1 MSVTSSLGSGC
12 LVLIGAGKMGTAMLQ
27 GWLEAGVTG
36 DQVTI
41 FDPAPPPETM
51 AVIAHNSISHN
62 PPLDSVDGVEAILV
76 AVKPQMVDEVL
87 PAMKGLASDN
97 PLVVSVVA
105 GKTIAAFRQHFGEA
119 TPVIRTIP
127 NTPAAVGRGITAMAA
142 SDGVSAKQSELATA
156 LLASLGEVVTVAD
169 EALIDACTAISGS
182 GPAYIF
188 YMTECMTAAA
198 VKLGLPADIAEQ
210 LARATVAGAGELM
223 RATGIPAGTLRE
235 NVTSPKG
242 TTYAALQVLMADEDG
257 MKQLMVRATAEAEKR
272 SRELAG

>member
-1 MSVTSSLGSGC
+1 MSAAPNLTGR

-27 GWLEAGVTG
+27 GWLEAGVRG

-51 AVIAHNSISHN
+51 AVIAQHSISHN
-62 PPLDSVDGVEAILV
+62 PSLDSISDIEAILV

-87 PAMKGLASDN
+87 PAMASLASGK

-105 GKTIAAFRQHFGEA
+105 GKTIAAFREHFGKD

-127 NTPAAVGRGITAMAA
+127 NTPAAVGRGITAVAA
-142 SDGVSAKQSELATA
+142 SDGVSPDQSRLATA
-156 LLASLGEVVTVAD
+156 LLASLGEVVTVPD
-169 EALIDACTAISGS
+169 EAMIDACTAISGS

-198 VKLGLPADIAEQ
+198 MELGLPADIAEQ

-223 RATGIPAGTLRE
+223 RATGTPAGVLRE

-242 TTYAALQVLMADEDG
+242 TTYAALQVLMADHDG
-257 MKQLMVRATAEAEKR
+257 MKQLMIRATAAAEKR

>member
-1 MSVTSSLGSGC
+1 MSVAPDLSGR

-27 GWLEAGVTG
+27 GWMEAGVTG
-36 DQVTI
+36 DRVTI

-51 AVIAHNSISHN
+51 AVIAQHSISHN
-62 PPLDSVDGVEAILV
+62 PPLDGVDGVEAILV

-87 PAMKGLASDN
+87 PAMADLAKDN

-105 GKTIAAFRQHFGEA
+105 GKTIAAFRQHFGET

-156 LLASLGEVVTVAD
+156 LLASLGEVVTVTD

-198 VKLGLPADIAEQ
+198 MKLGLPADVAEQ

-223 RATGIPAGTLRE
+223 RATGTPAGILRE

-257 MKQLMVRATAEAEKR
+257 MKQLMIRATAEAEKR

>member
-1 MSVTSSLGSGC
+1 MSPTPSLSGR

-27 GWLEAGVTG
+27 GWLDAGVAA
-36 DQVTI
+36 DQVVI

-51 AVIAHNSISHN
+51 AVIAQHSISHN
-62 PPLDSVDGVEAILV
+62 PALDSIDGIEAILV
-76 AVKPQMVDEVL
+76 AIKPQMVDEVL
-87 PAMKGLASDN
+87 PAVAVLAKDD

-105 GKTIAAFRQHFGEA
+105 GKTIAAFRQHFGDT
-119 TPVIRTIP
+119 TPIIRTIP

-142 SDGVSAKQSELATA
+142 SDGVSAKQSELATV

-198 VKLGLPADIAEQ
+198 MKLGLPADIAEQ

-223 RATGIPAGTLRE
+223 RATGTPAGTLRE

-242 TTYAALQVLMADEDG
+242 TTHAALQVLMADEDG
-257 MKQLMVRATAEAEKR
+257 MKQLMIRATAEAEKR

>member
-1 MSVTSSLGSGC
+1 MSAAPPLDGR

-27 GWLEAGVTG
+27 GWLDAGIG
-36 DQVTI
+36 ADRVTI
-41 FDPAPPPETM
+41 FDPSPPPETK
-51 AVIAHNSISHN
+51 ALIAEHSISHN
-62 PPLDSVDGVEAILV
+62 PDVSSVDAVEAILV
-76 AVKPQMVDEVL
+76 AVKPQVVDEVL
-87 PAMKGLASDN
+87 PAMAELARGN

-105 GKTIAAFRQHFGEA
+105 GKTISAFRRHFGED

-142 SDGVSAKQSELATA
+142 SDGVSPQQSELATA
-156 LLASLGEVVTVAD
+156 LLSSLGEVVSVPEETM
-169 EALIDACTAISGS
+169 IDACTAISGS

-198 VKLGLPADIAEQ
+198 LELGLPPDIAEQ

-223 RATGIPAGTLRE
+223 RATGIPASVLRE
-235 NVTSPKG
+235 NVTSPNG
-242 TTYAALQVLMADEDG
+242 TTHAALQVLMADSDG
-257 MKQLMVRATAEAEKR
+257 MKQLMTRATAQAKKR

>member
-1 MSVTSSLGSGC
+1 MSVAPDLSGR

-51 AVIAHNSISHN
+51 AVIAQYSISHN
-62 PPLDSVDGVEAILV
+62 PPLNSVDGVEAILV
-76 AVKPQMVDEVL
+76 AIKPQMVDEVL
-87 PAMKGLASDN
+87 PAMADLAKDN

-105 GKTIAAFRQHFGEA
+105 GKTIAAFRQHFGET
-119 TPVIRTIP
+119 TPIIRTIP

-142 SDGVSAKQSELATA
+142 SDGVSAEQSKLATA
-156 LLASLGEVVTVAD
+156 LLASLGEVVTVTD

-198 VKLGLPADIAEQ
+198 KKLGLPADIAEQ

-223 RATGIPAGTLRE
+223 RATGTPAGVLRE

-242 TTYAALQVLMADEDG
+242 TTHAALQVLMADEDG
-257 MKQLMVRATAEAEKR
+257 MKQLVIRATAEAEKR

>member
-1 MSVTSSLGSGC
+1 
-12 LVLIGAGKMGTAMLQ
+12 
-27 GWLEAGVTG
+27 
-36 DQVTI
+36 
-41 FDPAPPPETM
+41 
-51 AVIAHNSISHN
+51 
-62 PPLDSVDGVEAILV
+62 
-76 AVKPQMVDEVL
+76 MVDEVL
-87 PAMKGLASDN
+87 PAMAALAKDN

-105 GKTIAAFRQHFGEA
+105 GKTIAAFRQHFGAA

-142 SDGVSAKQSELATA
+142 SDGVSSAQSELAMA
-156 LLASLGEVVTVAD
+156 LLASLGEVVTVSD

-198 VKLGLPADIAEQ
+198 MKLGLPADVAEQ

-223 RATGIPAGTLRE
+223 RATGTQAGVLRE

-242 TTYAALQVLMADEDG
+242 TTHAALQVLMADDDG
-257 MKQLMVRATAEAEKR
+257 MKQLMIRATAEAEKR

>member
-1 MSVTSSLGSGC
+1 MSVAAKLSGR

-27 GWLEAGVTG
+27 GWLDAGVAG
-36 DQVTI
+36 DQVVI

-51 AVIAHNSISHN
+51 AVIAQHSISHN
-62 PPLDSVDGVEAILV
+62 PALDSVDSVEAILI

-87 PAMKGLASDN
+87 PAMKGLAKDG

-105 GKTIAAFRQHFGEA
+105 GKTIAAFRQHFGDT

-198 VKLGLPADIAEQ
+198 IKLGLPADIAEQ

-223 RATGIPAGTLRE
+223 RATGTPAGTLRE

-242 TTYAALQVLMADEDG
+242 TTYAALQVLMADDDG

>member
-1 MSVTSSLGSGC
+1 MSVTPNLSGR

-51 AVIAHNSISHN
+51 TVIAQHSISHN
-62 PPLDSVDGVEAILV
+62 PPIERVGGVEAILV

-87 PAMKGLASDN
+87 PAMAALAKDN

-105 GKTIAAFRQHFGEA
+105 GKTIAAFRQHFGA
-119 TPVIRTIP
+119 TTPVIRTIP

-142 SDGVSAKQSELATA
+142 SDGVSSAQSELAMA
-156 LLASLGEVVTVAD
+156 LLASLGEVVTVSD

-198 VKLGLPADIAEQ
+198 LQLGLPADVAEQ

-223 RATGIPAGTLRE
+223 RATGTPAGELRE

-242 TTYAALQVLMADEDG
+242 TTHAALQVLMADPDG
-257 MKQLMVRATAEAEKR
+257 MKQLMIRATAEAEKR

>member
-1 MSVTSSLGSGC
+1 MAADPTLSGR

-27 GWLEAGVTG
+27 GWLDAGITG

-51 AVIAHNSISHN
+51 AVIAQHAISHN
-62 PPLDSVDGVEAILV
+62 PPVDSVEDIEAILV

-87 PAMKGLASDN
+87 PTMAGLASDK

-105 GKTIAAFRQHFGEA
+105 GKTIAAFRQHFGAA

-142 SDGVSAKQSELATA
+142 SDGVSARQSDLAMA

-169 EALIDACTAISGS
+169 ETLIDACTAISGS

-188 YMTECMTAAA
+188 YMTECMTEAA
-198 VKLGLPADIAEQ
+198 VELGLPADVAEQ

-223 RATGIPAGTLRE
+223 RATGTPAGTLRE
-235 NVTSPKG
+235 NVTSPNG
-242 TTYAALQVLMADEDG
+242 TTYAALQVLMADADG
-257 MKQLMVRATAEAEKR
+257 MKQLLTRATAEAERR

>member
-1 MSVTSSLGSGC
+1 MSPTPGLSGR

-27 GWLEAGVTG
+27 GWLDAGVAG
-36 DQVTI
+36 EQVVI

-51 AVIAHNSISHN
+51 AVIAQHSISHN
-62 PPLDSVDGVEAILV
+62 PALDSVDGVEAILV

-87 PAMKGLASDN
+87 PAVADLAKDD

-105 GKTIAAFRQHFGEA
+105 GKTIAAFRQHFGDT
-119 TPVIRTIP
+119 TPIIRTIP

-198 VKLGLPADIAEQ
+198 MKLGLPADIAEQ

-223 RATGIPAGTLRE
+223 RATGTPAGTLRE

-242 TTYAALQVLMADEDG
+242 TTHAALQVLMADEDG
-257 MKQLMVRATAEAEKR
+257 MKQLMIRATAEAEKR

>member
-1 MSVTSSLGSGC
+1 MSVASSLGSGR

-27 GWLEAGVTG
+27 GWLEAGITG

-51 AVIAHNSISHN
+51 AVIARHSISHN
-62 PPLDSVDGVEAILV
+62 PPPNSVDGIEAILV
-76 AVKPQMVDEVL
+76 AIKPQMVDEVL
-87 PAMKGLASDN
+87 PAMADLAKDN

-105 GKTIAAFRQHFGEA
+105 GKTIAAFRQHFGET

-142 SDGVSAKQSELATA
+142 SDGVSAKQSQLATA
-156 LLASLGEVVTVAD
+156 LLASLGEVVTVTD

-182 GPAYIF
+182 GPAYVF

-198 VKLGLPADIAEQ
+198 MKLGLPAEVAEQ

-223 RATGIPAGTLRE
+223 RATGTPAGTLRE

-257 MKQLMVRATAEAEKR
+257 MKQLMIRATVEAEKR

>member
-1 MSVTSSLGSGC
+1 MANLSGR

-27 GWLEAGVTG
+27 GWLEAGITG

-51 AVIAHNSISHN
+51 TVIAQHSISHN
-62 PPLDSVDGVEAILV
+62 PPVDSVKGIEAILV
-76 AVKPQMVDEVL
+76 AIKPQMVDEVL
-87 PAMKGLASDN
+87 PVMAGLARQQ

-105 GKTIAAFRQHFGEA
+105 GKTIASFRQHFGEA

-142 SDGVSAKQSELATA
+142 SDGVSAEQSDLATA
-156 LLASLGEVVTVAD
+156 LLASLGEVVTVTD

-182 GPAYIF
+182 GPAYVF
-188 YMTECMTAAA
+188 YMTECMTEAAI
-198 VKLGLPADIAEQ
+198 KLGLPADVAKQ

-223 RATGIPAGTLRE
+223 RATGTPAATLRE
-235 NVTSPKG
+235 NVTSPNG
-242 TTYAALQVLMADEDG
+242 TTHAALQVLMADDDG
-257 MKQLMVRATAEAEKR
+257 MKQLLIRAAAEADKR

>member
-1 MSVTSSLGSGC
+1 MSAAPGLTGR

-27 GWLEAGVTG
+27 GWLDAGIEP

-41 FDPAPPPETM
+41 FDPSPPPETM
-51 AVIAHNSISHN
+51 AVIKQYSISHN
-62 PPLDSVDGVEAILV
+62 PSVGSVSGVEAILV
-76 AVKPQMVDEVL
+76 AIKPQMVDEVL
-87 PAMKGLASDN
+87 PSMADLATNN

-105 GKTIAAFRQHFGEA
+105 GKTISAFRQHFGSDV
-119 TPVIRTIP
+119 PVIRTIP

-142 SDGVSAKQSELATA
+142 SDGVSREQSALATA
-156 LLASLGEVVTVAD
+156 LLASLGEVVSVSD
-169 EALIDACTAISGS
+169 EAMIDACTAISGS

-198 VKLGLPADIAEQ
+198 MELGLPADIAEQ

-223 RATGIPAGTLRE
+223 RATGTPAGVLRE

-242 TTYAALQVLMADEDG
+242 TTHAALQVLMADGDG
-257 MKQLMVRATAEAEKR
+257 MKQLMVRATAKAEQR

>member
-1 MSVTSSLGSGC
+1 MSPAPSLSGR

-36 DQVTI
+36 DQVII

-51 AVIAHNSISHN
+51 TVIAHHSISHN

-87 PAMKGLASDN
+87 PAMADLARGN

-105 GKTIAAFRQHFGEA
+105 GKTIAAFRQHFGDT

-142 SDGVSAKQSELATA
+142 SDGVSARQSELAIA
-156 LLASLGEVVTVAD
+156 LLASLGEVVTVTD

-223 RATGIPAGTLRE
+223 RATGTPAGILRE

-242 TTYAALQVLMADEDG
+242 TTHAALQVLMADEDG
-257 MKQLMVRATAEAEKR
+257 MKQLMIRATAAAEKR

>member
-1 MSVTSSLGSGC
+1 MSAAANLSGR

-27 GWLEAGVTG
+27 GWLEAGITG
-36 DQVTI
+36 DQVII

-51 AVIAHNSISHN
+51 AVIAQHTISHN
-62 PPLDSVDGVEAILV
+62 PPLSSVNDVEAILV

-87 PAMKGLASDN
+87 PAMADLAKDN

-105 GKTIAAFRQHFGEA
+105 GKTIAAFRQYFGDT

-142 SDGVSAKQSELATA
+142 SDGVSAEQSELATA
-156 LLASLGEVVTVAD
+156 LLASLGEVVTVTD
-169 EALIDACTAISGS
+169 ETLIDACTAISGS

-198 VKLGLPADIAEQ
+198 MKLGLPADIAEQ

-223 RATGIPAGTLRE
+223 RATGTPAGTLRE

-242 TTYAALQVLMADEDG
+242 TTYAALQVLMAEEDG
-257 MKQLMVRATAEAEKR
+257 MKQLMIRATEEAEKR

>member
-1 MSVTSSLGSGC
+1 MSAAPRLTGR
-12 LVLIGAGKMGTAMLQ
+12 LVLIGAGKMGTAMLE
-27 GWLEAGVTG
+27 GWLDAGIRP

-51 AVIAHNSISHN
+51 AVIAQYSISHN
-62 PPLDSVDGVEAILV
+62 PPVGSVGGVEAILV
-76 AVKPQMVDEVL
+76 AIKPQMVDEVL
-87 PAMKGLASDN
+87 PAMAELARDN

-105 GKTIAAFRQHFGEA
+105 GKTISAFRQHFGA
-119 TPVIRTIP
+119 DTPVIRTIP

-142 SDGVSAKQSELATA
+142 SDGVSPEQSALATT
-156 LLASLGEVVTVAD
+156 LLASLGEVVSVSD
-169 EALIDACTAISGS
+169 EAMIDACTAISGS

-198 VKLGLPADIAEQ
+198 MELGLPPDIAEQ

-223 RATGIPAGTLRE
+223 HATGTPAGVLRE

-242 TTYAALQVLMADEDG
+242 TTHAALQVLMADSDG

>member
-1 MSVTSSLGSGC
+1 MSAATRLTGR

-27 GWLEAGVTG
+27 GWLEAGVKG

-51 AVIAHNSISHN
+51 AVITQHSISHN
-62 PPLDSVDGVEAILV
+62 PPVDSVSGIEVILV
-76 AVKPQMVDEVL
+76 AIKPQMVDEVL
-87 PAMKGLASDN
+87 PAMADLAKDN
-97 PLVVSVVA
+97 SLVVSVVA
-105 GKTIAAFRQHFGEA
+105 GKTIAAFRQYFGDA

-142 SDGVSAKQSELATA
+142 SDGVSPGQSELATA
-156 LLASLGEVVTVAD
+156 LLSSLGEVVTVGD

-198 VKLGLPADIAEQ
+198 MELGLPADVAEQ

-223 RATGIPAGTLRE
+223 RATGTPAGTLRE

-242 TTYAALQVLMADEDG
+242 TTHAALQVLMADPDG
-257 MKQLMVRATAEAEKR
+257 MKQLLIRATAAAEKR

>member
-1 MSVTSSLGSGC
+1 MSVVPSLSGR

-27 GWLEAGVTG
+27 GWLDAGVAG
-36 DQVTI
+36 DQVVI
-41 FDPAPPPETM
+41 FDPSPPPETM
-51 AVIAHNSISHN
+51 AVIAQHSISHN
-62 PPLDSVDGVEAILV
+62 PALDAVDNVEAILV
-76 AVKPQMVDEVL
+76 AVKPQMVDDVL
-87 PAMKGLASDN
+87 PAMKALAKDN

-105 GKTIAAFRQHFGEA
+105 GKTIAAFRQHFGDT

-169 EALIDACTAISGS
+169 EAMIDACTAISGS

-198 VKLGLPADIAEQ
+198 VKLGLPADISEQ

-223 RATGIPAGTLRE
+223 RATGTPAGTLRE

-242 TTYAALQVLMADEDG
+242 TTHAALQVLMADEDG
-257 MKQLMVRATAEAEKR
+257 MKQLMIRATAEAEKR

>member
-1 MSVTSSLGSGC
+1 MSAAPKLSGR
-12 LVLIGAGKMGTAMLQ
+12 LVLIGAGKMGTAMLE
-27 GWLEAGVTG
+27 GWLDAGIRP
-36 DQVTI
+36 DQMTI

-51 AVIAHNSISHN
+51 AAIARYSISHN
-62 PPLDSVDGVEAILV
+62 PPVGSVVGIEAILV
-76 AVKPQMVDEVL
+76 AIKPQMVDEVL
-87 PAMKGLASDN
+87 PAMAELARDN

-105 GKTIAAFRQHFGEA
+105 GKTISAFHQHFGA
-119 TPVIRTIP
+119 DTPVIRTIP

-142 SDGVSAKQSELATA
+142 SDGVSTEQAALATA
-156 LLASLGEVVTVAD
+156 LLASLGEVVSVSD

-188 YMTECMTAAA
+188 YMTECLTAAA
-198 VKLGLPADIAEQ
+198 VELGLPPEIAEQ

-223 RATGIPAGTLRE
+223 RATGTSAGVLRE

-242 TTYAALQVLMADEDG
+242 TTYAALRVLMADGDG

>member
-1 MSVTSSLGSGC
+1 MSGAPNLGSGR

-51 AVIAHNSISHN
+51 AVIAQHSIAHN

-87 PAMKGLASDN
+87 PAMADLAKHN

-105 GKTIAAFRQHFGEA
+105 GKTIAAFRKHFGEA

-156 LLASLGEVVTVAD
+156 LLASLGEVVTVTD

-198 VKLGLPADIAEQ
+198 IKLGLPADIAEQ

-223 RATGIPAGTLRE
+223 RATGTPAGTLRE

-242 TTYAALQVLMADEDG
+242 TTHAALQVLMADEDG
-257 MKQLMVRATAEAEKR
+257 MKQLMIRATEEAEKR

>member
-1 MSVTSSLGSGC
+1 MSDAPKLTGR

-27 GWLEAGVTG
+27 GWLEAGVSPG
-36 DQVTI
+36 QVTI
-41 FDPAPPPETM
+41 FDPTPPPETM
-51 AVIAHNSISHN
+51 AVIEQQSISHN
-62 PPLDSVDGVEAILV
+62 PPVDSVTDIEAILV
-76 AVKPQMVDEVL
+76 AIKPQMIDEVL
-87 PAMKGLASDN
+87 PAMAVLAAEN

-105 GKTIAAFRQHFGEA
+105 GKTISAFRRHFGSE

-142 SDGVSAKQSELATA
+142 SDGVSLHQSALATS
-156 LLASLGEVVTVAD
+156 LLASLGEVVSVSD
-169 EALIDACTAISGS
+169 ESMIDACTAISGS

-188 YMTECMTAAA
+188 YMTECLTQAA
-198 VKLGLPADIAEQ
+198 VELGLPADIAEQ

-223 RATGIPAGTLRE
+223 RASGTPAGILRE

>member
-1 MSVTSSLGSGC
+1 MAADPTLSGR

-27 GWLEAGVTG
+27 GWLDAGITG

-51 AVIAHNSISHN
+51 AVIAQHAISHN
-62 PPLDSVDGVEAILV
+62 PPVDSVEDIEAILV

-87 PAMKGLASDN
+87 PTMTGLASDK

-105 GKTIAAFRQHFGEA
+105 GKTIAAFRQHFGAA

-142 SDGVSAKQSELATA
+142 SDGVSARQSDLAMA

-169 EALIDACTAISGS
+169 ETLIDACTAISGS

-188 YMTECMTAAA
+188 YMTECMTEAA
-198 VKLGLPADIAEQ
+198 VELGLPADVAEQ

-223 RATGIPAGTLRE
+223 RATGTPAGTLRE
-235 NVTSPKG
+235 NVTSPNG
-242 TTYAALQVLMADEDG
+242 TTYAALQVLMADADG
-257 MKQLMVRATAEAEKR
+257 MKQLLIRATAAAERR

>member
-1 MSVTSSLGSGC
+1 MSVGPDLSGR

-27 GWLEAGVTG
+27 GWLEAGITG

-51 AVIAHNSISHN
+51 AVIARHSISHN
-62 PPLDSVDGVEAILV
+62 PALDSVDGVEAILV
-76 AVKPQMVDEVL
+76 AIKPQMVDEVL
-87 PAMKGLASDN
+87 PAMADLAKDN

-105 GKTIAAFRQHFGEA
+105 GKTIAAFRQHFGET

-142 SDGVSAKQSELATA
+142 SDGVSAKQSQLATA
-156 LLASLGEVVTVAD
+156 LLASLGEVVTVTD

-182 GPAYIF
+182 GPAYVF

-198 VKLGLPADIAEQ
+198 MKLGLPAEVAEQ

-223 RATGIPAGTLRE
+223 RATGTPAGTLRE

-257 MKQLMVRATAEAEKR
+257 MKQLMIRATAEAEKR